1 MKYRIQS
8 FRSSSRIFLTAVIAF
23 LTLAFQAQAQT
34 AAENA
39 RLVELFNQAGSLL
52 AKGDGAQAAE
62 KYTEAIAIVPTSP
75 IPYLNRGTA
84 YASFG
89 KLTEAVA
96 DADKALSLL
105 GNGLHPPKYS
115 AVAYI
120 VKGSVAQSRGELQSA
135 VDAFSKAIEFDQ
147 TEAKSWNNRG
157 NAYLQLKQF
166 AEARKDYDKA
176 IELDPTVALFWV
188 NRASVNLRLKDHT
201 ASLKDVEEAL
211 RLDKS
216 NDSGYYTRGN
226 LYTEQQK
233 YDLAL
238 ADYNQAIALK
248 PRALYFYGRGRLYLV
263 SGKFDL
269 AVKDNTDALALDP
282 KNALALGNRA
292 VAYTRLRKFGPAADD
307 VRLAL
312 ELSPNSAWLRY
323 NLAYL
328 LYQNAQYSLALDE
341 ATKVIASAPKWRDP
355 YIVRSNAYVKLG
367 NQVKAKA
374 DRDAAAKLGPG
385 GRPVENVSSFEF
397 TIFLPEETNQ

>member
-1 MKYRIQS
+1 MKYRFQF
-8 FRSSSRIFLTAVIAF
+8 FRSSSRVFLTALIVL
-23 LTLAFQAQAQT
+23 LTLTFQSQAQT

-39 RLVELFNQAGSLL
+39 RLVELFNQAATLM

-62 KYTEAIAIVPTSP
+62 KYSEAIAIFPTSP

-96 DADKALSLL
+96 DADKALNLL
-105 GNGLHPPKYS
+105 GNGLHPPNYS

-120 VKGSVAQSRGELQSA
+120 IKGSVSQSKGELQAA

-176 IELDPTVALFWV
+176 IELDPTIALFWV
-188 NRASVNLRLKDHT
+188 NRSSVNLRLKDYS

-216 NDSGYYTRGN
+216 SDSGYYTRGN
-226 LYTEQQK
+226 VYTEQQK

-238 ADYNQAIALK
+238 TDYNQAIALRPK
-248 PRALYFYGRGRLYLV
+248 ALYFYGRGRLYLV

-269 AVKDNTDALALDP
+269 AIKDNTEALTLDS
-282 KNALALGNRA
+282 KYVAALGNRA
-292 VAYTRLRKFGPAADD
+292 VAYTRLGKFGPAAED
-307 VRLAL
+307 VRRAL
-312 ELSPNSAWLRY
+312 EFSPNSPWLRY
-323 NLAYL
+323 NLGYL
-328 LYQNAQYSLALDE
+328 LYQNKQYSLALDE
-341 ATKVIASAPKWRDP
+341 ATKVIGSAPRWRDP
-355 YIVRSNAYVKLG
+355 YILRSNAYVKLG
-367 NQVKAKA
+367 NQIKAKA

-385 GRPVENVSSFEF
+385 GRPVEDVSSFEF